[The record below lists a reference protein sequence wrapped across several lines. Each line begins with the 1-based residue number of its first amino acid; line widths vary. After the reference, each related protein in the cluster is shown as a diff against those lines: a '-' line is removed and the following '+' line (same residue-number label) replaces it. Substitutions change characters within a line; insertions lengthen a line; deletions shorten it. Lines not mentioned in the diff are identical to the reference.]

1 MSSNLTYLI
10 TGANRGIG
18 LGFVAF
24 LLQRPKTTVIAA
36 MRNPS
41 HHSSQALV
49 SLPKASDSK
58 LILIKIDSAIDSDA
72 ADAVAILQKD
82 HGITFLDVVIANAG
96 ISHSSTRTSEV
107 TSTSAM
113 DHFAVN
119 SIAPLL
125 LFAAAAPLLKASKN
139 APHGPVF
146 LAISSSVASNGA
158 AEALPIDVSP
168 YGASKAA
175 LNWFVRRLHFEEP
188 WLTSFV
194 IHPGMVQT
202 EMAAS
207 MVAKLNADPKAL
219 GAITVKESVGGVVAV
234 IDAATREKSGLFMS
248 YDGTVLPW

>member
-1 MSSNLTYLI
+1 MSFNLTYLI

-24 LLQRPKTTVIAA
+24 LLQRPQTTVIAA
-36 MRNPS
+36 VRNPS
-41 HHSSQALV
+41 HPSSRDLL
-49 SLPKASDSK
+49 SLAKASGSK
-58 LILIKIDSAIDSDA
+58 LILIKIDAAIVSDA
-72 ADAVAILQKD
+72 TDAVAILQKD
-82 HGITFLDVVIANAG
+82 HGITVLDIVIANAG
-96 ISHSSTRTSEV
+96 ISCSSTRTSEI
-107 TSTSAM
+107 TFSSAM

-119 SIAPLL
+119 AVAPLL
-125 LFAAAAPLLKASKN
+125 LFTAVAPLLKSSKN

-146 LAISSSVASNGA
+146 LAISSSIASNGA
-158 AEALPIDVSP
+158 ADVLPVDVSP

-175 LNWFVRRLHFEEP
+175 LNWFVRRLHFEEQ

-207 MVAKLNADPKAL
+207 MVAKLNADPRAL
-219 GAITVKESVGGVVAV
+219 GAITVKESVDGVVAV
-234 IDAATREKSGLFMS
+234 IDAATRDKSGRFMS